1 MSGLDRPWD
10 PDAPASAGPPPRNN
24 MPWAVL
30 TTLLFCLPFG
40 IVSIVFARQVRPR
53 WAAGEYVAA
62 VEAATRSRRWAWWG
76 VFLGVFVWLIVAATL
91 WMARSVQGS

>member
-1 MSGLDRPWD
+1 MLGHHRPAD
-10 PDAPASAGPPPRNN
+10 EDAPAYPGPPPRDN

-30 TTLLFCLPFG
+30 TTLLCCLPFG
-40 IVSIVFARQVRPR
+40 IVSIVFASQVRPR

-62 VEAATRSRRWAWWG
+62 VESATRSRRWAWWG
-76 VFLGVFVWLIVAATL
+76 LFVGVFVWLIVGAAL

>member
-1 MSGLDRPWD
+1 MSGHDRPWD
-10 PDAPASAGPPPRNN
+10 QDAPAHPGPPPRDN
-24 MPWAVL
+24 MPWAIL
-30 TTLLFCLPFG
+30 TTLLCCLPFG
-40 IVSIVFARQVRPR
+40 IVSIVFASQVKPR

-76 VFLGVFVWLIVAATL
+76 LFVGVFVWLIVGATV